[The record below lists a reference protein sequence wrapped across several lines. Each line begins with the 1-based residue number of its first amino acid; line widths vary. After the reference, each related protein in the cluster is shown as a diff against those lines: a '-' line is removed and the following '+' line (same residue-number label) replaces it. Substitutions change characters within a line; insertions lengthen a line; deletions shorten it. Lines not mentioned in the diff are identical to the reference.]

1 MVDEVGGHHLLQRGQ
16 VLLVLRLD
24 KATNQGFVIFGRH
37 GTSYLYPAHS
47 CRYCSP
53 AVQHATKRQSWQPLR
68 RILSGQNVH
77 RVCFGLPARADVCQ
91 AKRHHS
97 FGDVVAPR
105 AVVGYLKDKR
115 ESGVTEEDGSCR
127 QEATKGWLAGTFC
140 KALVN

>member
-1 MVDEVGGHHLLQRGQ
+1 MVDEVGGHHLLQRCQ

-47 CRYCSP
+47 CRHCSP

-68 RILSGQNVH
+68 RILSGQSVH
-77 RVCFGLPARADVCQ
+77 RVCFGWPARSLIWGF
-91 AKRHHS
+91 R
-97 FGDVVAPR
+97 R
-105 AVVGYLKDKR
+105 ASRRCTIPEGQ
-115 ESGVTEEDGSCR
+115 ESGVTEEDASCR

-140 KALVN
+140 K